1 MIVSSDV
8 FFQSLGFIFFN
19 LFFKLLGFI
28 YLCRKYINIFIK
40 QEILIGYRY
49 ADL

>member
-28 YLCRKYINIFIK
+28 YLCRKYIFIK